1 MAGATNGSAGWS
13 PTLAVSTNCYHDY
26 TLEEALA
33 GIERSGFRGVEIGAV
48 VGWNEHLT
56 PGASEAELD
65 AFRAALRRHGLQLIS
80 MSGHSDLTTPEGVA
94 QYKRA
99 LDTASALGISIV
111 NTGIGGH
118 EGGGEDVAA
127 FLENVGAVADYA
139 EARGVVVALETH
151 GSGLASGHQ
160 GVELIRKI
168 GRPNVRI
175 NYDTANVIFYG
186 DVRPEE
192 DIVEAIPLIANVHL
206 KDARGGKGVW
216 DFPALGEGKTDFARI
231 LRSLHDGGYR
241 GPLSLEIEFQ
251 GLPWPPL
258 AEVNR
263 SVRASYEHLQGILE
277 QIGSGR

>member
-1 MAGATNGSAGWS
+1 MASTQAGNQGVGWA
-13 PTLAVSTNCYHDY
+13 PTLGVSTNCYHGY
-26 TLEEALA
+26 SLEEALA
-33 GIERSGFRGVEIGAV
+33 GIARSGFRGVEIGAV

-56 PGASEAELD
+56 PGAAEADLES
-65 AFRAALRRHGLQLIS
+65 FRAALTRHGLQLIS

-99 LDTASALGISIV
+99 LDSASALGITIV

-118 EGGGEDVAA
+118 EGGGEDVEA
-127 FLENVGAVADYA
+127 FLKNIPEVADYA
-139 EARGVVVALETH
+139 AQRGLVVALETH
-151 GSGLASGHQ
+151 GSGLSTGRE
-160 GVELIRKI
+160 GVELVRRID
-168 GRPNVRI
+168 RPNVRI

-216 DFPALGEGKTDFARI
+216 DFPALGEGKTDFERI
-231 LRSLHDGGYR
+231 LRSLHAGGYN

-258 AEVNR
+258 EEVDR
-263 SVRASYEHLQGILE
+263 SVRASYDHLQGLLK
-277 QIGSGR
+277 QIG

>member
-1 MAGATNGSAGWS
+1 MAPAQTDAAAGGWA

-33 GIERSGFRGVEIGAV
+33 GIAQSGFRGVEIGAV

-56 PGASEAELD
+56 PGASGAELD
-65 AFRAALRRHGLQLIS
+65 AFRAALRRHGLRLNS

-118 EGGGEDVAA
+118 EGGGEDLAA
-127 FLENVGAVADYA
+127 FFGNIGEVADYA
-139 EARGVVVALETH
+139 EARGLVVALETH
-151 GSGLASGHQ
+151 GSGLATGRQ
-160 GVELIRKI
+160 GVELIQRI

-206 KDARGGKGVW
+206 KEARGGKGVW
-216 DFPALGEGKTDFARI
+216 DFPALGEGTTDFARI
-231 LRSLHDGGYR
+231 LRSLHDGGYA
-241 GPLSLEIEFQ
+241 GPFSLEIEFQ

-263 SVRASYEHLQGILE
+263 SVRASYEHLQGILK
-277 QIGSGR
+277 QIG